1 MDTAEQLYET
11 EASGWRRGLY
21 DDIQHTFRAP
31 IVNWIFRTT
40 MANYPEFLRYAWG
53 QLKPLYTT
61 RAFARFSTAYRD
73 AVLSAIEDG
82 TTLPTYRREALGV
95 APAEY
100 RELRGQIG
108 TFDVVAPRLALLF
121 EVCDRALRDEPIGT
135 EPEADYA
142 ATAPFPAGLDRDRGR
157 SPTMIG
163 ADSVP
168 DELEGVV
175 DSIQEFHGLG
185 DGLPSIYRCLCQWP
199 AYLDRAWA
207 DLEPA
212 FTGERFEAACEEAS
226 DRTDEFV
233 EATPYRPR
241 LDPDSLRAA
250 GLDDGAISD
259 LQELFDEFNG
269 GAIETVIP
277 ALPVYAATL
286 DAGGR
291 RAFR

>member
-1 MDTAEQLYET
+1 
-11 EASGWRRGLY
+11 
-21 DDIQHTFRAP
+21 
-31 IVNWIFRTT
+31 
-40 MANYPEFLRYAWG
+40 
-53 QLKPLYTT
+53 
-61 RAFARFSTAYRD
+61 
-73 AVLSAIEDG
+73 
-82 TTLPTYRREALGV
+82 
-95 APAEY
+95 
-100 RELRGQIG
+100 
-108 TFDVVAPRLALLF
+108 
-121 EVCDRALRDEPIGT
+121 
-135 EPEADYA
+135 
-142 ATAPFPAGLDRDRGR
+142 
-157 SPTMIG
+157 MIG
-163 ADSVP
+163 ADDVP
-168 DELEGVV
+168 DDLTETV
-175 DSIQEFHGLG
+175 DSIQDFHGLG

-199 AYLDRAWA
+199 SYLDRAWE
-207 DLEPA
+207 DLKPVVTDE
-212 FTGERFEAACEEAS
+212 GFEQACEEAS